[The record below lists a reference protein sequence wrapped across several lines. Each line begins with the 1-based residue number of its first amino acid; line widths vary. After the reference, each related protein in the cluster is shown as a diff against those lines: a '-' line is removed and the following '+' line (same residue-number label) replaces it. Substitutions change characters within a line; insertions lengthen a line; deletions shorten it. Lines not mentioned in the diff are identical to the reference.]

1 MSSLAPQG
9 GPLFIFFGLGENALG
24 VNMSNARVRFETSMG
39 GITIELFETD
49 CPITA
54 KNFIEYVNSGHYN
67 GTIFH
72 RVIPGFVVQG
82 GGMLPGLEQRETRD
96 PIVNEAAKAP
106 ANSRGTLAMAR
117 TSDPDSATSQFYIN
131 LSDNRSLNY
140 SGRGPS
146 GAGYC
151 AFGKVVEGMDTVDR
165 MAAAP
170 TGRRPP
176 HSDVPR
182 EDILL
187 EKASLL

>member
-1 MSSLAPQG
+1 MA
-9 GPLFIFFGLGENALG
+9 
-24 VNMSNARVRFETSMG
+24 NARVRFETGMG
-39 GITIELFETD
+39 GITIELFEAE
-49 CPITA
+49 CPITT
-54 KNFIEYVNSGHYN
+54 KNFLSYVDSGFYD

-82 GGMLPGLEQRETRD
+82 GGMQPGLKQKDPGD
-96 PIVNEAAKAP
+96 PIANEAAKAP

-140 SGRGPS
+140 TGKGAA

-151 AFGKVVEGMDTVDR
+151 AFAKVVEGMDVVDK

-170 TGRRPP
+170 TVRRPP
-176 HSDVPR
+176 HADVPR
-182 EDILL
+182 EDIVLPRPPC
-187 EKASLL
+187 

>member
-1 MSSLAPQG
+1 MA
-9 GPLFIFFGLGENALG
+9 
-24 VNMSNARVRFETSMG
+24 NARVKFETSMG
-39 GITIELFETD
+39 DITIELFEAE
-49 CPITA
+49 CPVTTE
-54 KNFIEYVNSGHYN
+54 NFLGYVKSGFYD

-82 GGMLPGLEQRETRD
+82 GGMTPGLKEKDTRD
-96 PIVNEAAKAP
+96 PIVNEASKAP
-106 ANSRGTLAMAR
+106 ANLRGTLAMAR

-140 SGRGPS
+140 AGGGMR

-151 AFGKVVEGMDTVDR
+151 AFGKVVEGMDAVDK

-176 HSDVPR
+176 HADVPR
-182 EDILL
+182 DDIVLT
-187 EKASLL
+187 KASPL

>member
-1 MSSLAPQG
+1 MA
-9 GPLFIFFGLGENALG
+9 
-24 VNMSNARVRFETSMG
+24 NARVKFETSMG
-39 GITIELFETD
+39 GITIELFETE
-49 CPITA
+49 CPITT
-54 KNFIEYVNSGHYN
+54 KNFLEYVKSGFYD

-82 GGMLPGLEQRETRD
+82 GGMMPGLKEKETRD

-106 ANSRGTLAMAR
+106 VNARGTLAMAR

-140 SGRGPS
+140 AGGGMR

-151 AFGKVVEGMDTVDR
+151 AFGKVVEGMDAVDK

-176 HSDVPR
+176 HADVPR
-182 EDILL
+182 DDILL
-187 EKASLL
+187 TKASQL

>member
-1 MSSLAPQG
+1 
-9 GPLFIFFGLGENALG
+9 
-24 VNMSNARVRFETSMG
+24 MSNARVVFETSLG
-39 GITIELFETD
+39 GITIELFEKE

-54 KNFIEYVNSGHYN
+54 KNFLEYVSSGFYD

-82 GGMLPGLEQRETRD
+82 GGMLPGMRQKDTLD

-106 ANSRGTLAMAR
+106 ANARGTLAMAR

-131 LSDNRSLNY
+131 LSDNKSLDY
-140 SGRGPS
+140 SGPGPR
-146 GAGYC
+146 AGYC
-151 AFGKVVEGMDTVDR
+151 AFGKVVEGMDVVDK

-176 HSDVPR
+176 HADVPKD
-182 EDILL
+182 DIVLK
-187 EKASLL
+187 KATVLG

>member
-1 MSSLAPQG
+1 MR
-9 GPLFIFFGLGENALG
+9 ENAAEG
-24 VNMSNARVRFETSMG
+24 HMADARVRFETSMG
-39 GITIELFETD
+39 GITIELFERE

-54 KNFIEYVNSGHYN
+54 KNFLAYVGSGFYD

-72 RVIPGFVVQG
+72 RIIPGFVVQG
-82 GGMLPGLEQRETRD
+82 GGMLPGLKQKDTRD

-106 ANSRGTLAMAR
+106 ANARGTLAMAR

-131 LSDNRSLNY
+131 LSDNKSLDHT
-140 SGRGPS
+140 GRGAA

-151 AFGKVVEGMDTVDR
+151 AFAKVIEGMDIVDK
-165 MAAAP
+165 MASAP

-182 EDILL
+182 EDIVLL
-187 EKASLL
+187 KASLVE

>member
-1 MSSLAPQG
+1 
-9 GPLFIFFGLGENALG
+9 
-24 VNMSNARVRFETSMG
+24 MSNARVVFETSMG
-39 GITIELFETD
+39 RITIELFEKE

-54 KNFIEYVNSGHYN
+54 KNFLGYVTSGFYD

-82 GGMLPGLEQRETRD
+82 GGMLPGMRQKDTLD

-106 ANSRGTLAMAR
+106 ANARGTLAMAR

-131 LSDNRSLNY
+131 LSDNKSLDY
-140 SGRGPS
+140 SGPGPR
-146 GAGYC
+146 AGYC
-151 AFGKVVEGMDTVDR
+151 AFGKVVEGMDVVDK

-176 HSDVPR
+176 HADVPT
-182 EDILL
+182 DDLVLKKATVL
-187 EKASLL
+187 E

>member
-1 MSSLAPQG
+1 MA
-9 GPLFIFFGLGENALG
+9 NT
-24 VNMSNARVRFETSMG
+24 RVKFETSMG
-39 GITIELFETD
+39 DITIELFEAE

-54 KNFIEYVNSGHYN
+54 KNFLEYVNSAFFD

-72 RVIPGFVVQG
+72 RIIPGFVVQG
-82 GGMLPGLEQRETRD
+82 GGMLPGLKQKDTRD

-106 ANSRGTLAMAR
+106 ANARGTLAMAR

-131 LSDNRSLNY
+131 LSDNRSLDY
-140 SGRGPS
+140 TGRGPA

-151 AFGKVVEGMDTVDR
+151 AFAKVVEGMDIVDK

-182 EDILL
+182 EDIVLA
-187 EKASLL
+187 KASVLK

>member
-1 MSSLAPQG
+1 MA
-9 GPLFIFFGLGENALG
+9 
-24 VNMSNARVRFETSMG
+24 NARVKFETSMG
-39 GITIELFETD
+39 VITIELFEAE
-49 CPITA
+49 CPVTT
-54 KNFIEYVNSGHYN
+54 KNFLEYVKSGFYD

-82 GGMLPGLEQRETRD
+82 GGMMPGLKEKDTRD
-96 PIVNEAAKAP
+96 PIANEAAKAP
-106 ANSRGTLAMAR
+106 TNARGTLAMAR

-131 LSDNRSLNY
+131 LSDNRSLDY
-140 SGRGPS
+140 TGRGLS

-151 AFGKVVEGMDTVDR
+151 AFGKVVEGMEAVDK

-187 EKASLL
+187 TKASTL